1 MFLKCLLFCFFRKHL
16 SEAKENGISEES
28 VPNIEMPSYEE
39 LMNQILKLQQQQEHM
54 LADIRKKSSDAR
66 DEVKSPEIDQEFEQQ
81 IRALDISKSQKEAM
95 INDAKSRRKELQQQI
110 EAMKEKLK
118 KRKDR
123 KHGAELTE
131 EELQSLEEE
140 ERRNL
145 LRVRETQG
153 QADRDM
159 EEEAILS
166 TIKIMERVS
175 ELLWLALPSV

>member
-1 MFLKCLLFCFFRKHL
+1 
-16 SEAKENGISEES
+16 
-28 VPNIEMPSYEE
+28 
-39 LMNQILKLQQQQEHM
+39 MNQILKLQQQQEQM
-54 LADIRKKSSDAR
+54 LADIRKNSNEAR

-81 IRALDISKSQKEAM
+81 IRALDISKSQKEAL

-131 EELQSLEEE
+131 EEMQSLEEE
-140 ERRNL
+140 ERKNL
-145 LRVRETQG
+145 LRVRETQA

-175 ELLWLALPSV
+175 EL

>member
-1 MFLKCLLFCFFRKHL
+1 
-16 SEAKENGISEES
+16 
-28 VPNIEMPSYEE
+28 
-39 LMNQILKLQQQQEHM
+39 MNQILKLQQQQEQM
-54 LADIRKKSSDAR
+54 LADIRKNSNEAR

-81 IRALDISKSQKEAM
+81 IRALDISKSQKEAL

-110 EAMKEKLK
+110 EDMKEKLK

-131 EELQSLEEE
+131 EEMQSLEEE
-140 ERRNL
+140 ERKNL

-175 ELLWLALPSV
+175 EL

>member
-1 MFLKCLLFCFFRKHL
+1 
-16 SEAKENGISEES
+16 
-28 VPNIEMPSYEE
+28 
-39 LMNQILKLQQQQEHM
+39 MNQILKLQQQQEHM

-81 IRALDISKSQKEAM
+81 IRALDISKSQKEAL

-131 EELQSLEEE
+131 EELQSLEKE

>member
-1 MFLKCLLFCFFRKHL
+1 
-16 SEAKENGISEES
+16 
-28 VPNIEMPSYEE
+28 
-39 LMNQILKLQQQQEHM
+39 MNQILKLQQQQEQM
-54 LADIRKKSSDAR
+54 LADIRKNSNEAR

-81 IRALDISKSQKEAM
+81 IRALDISKSQKEAL

-131 EELQSLEEE
+131 EEMQSLEEE
-140 ERRNL
+140 ERKNL

-175 ELLWLALPSV
+175 EL

>member
-1 MFLKCLLFCFFRKHL
+1 
-16 SEAKENGISEES
+16 
-28 VPNIEMPSYEE
+28 
-39 LMNQILKLQQQQEHM
+39 MNQILKLQQQQEHM

-81 IRALDISKSQKEAM
+81 IRALDISKSQKEAL
-95 INDAKSRRKELQQQI
+95 INEAKSRRKELQQQI

>member
-1 MFLKCLLFCFFRKHL
+1 
-16 SEAKENGISEES
+16 
-28 VPNIEMPSYEE
+28 
-39 LMNQILKLQQQQEHM
+39 MNQILKLQQQQEHM

-81 IRALDISKSQKEAM
+81 IRALDISKSQKEAL

-175 ELLWLALPSV
+175 ELLWLALLSV

>member
-1 MFLKCLLFCFFRKHL
+1 M

-81 IRALDISKSQKEAM
+81 IRALDISKSQKEAL
-95 INDAKSRRKELQQQI
+95 IKDAKSRRKELQQQI

>member
-1 MFLKCLLFCFFRKHL
+1 
-16 SEAKENGISEES
+16 
-28 VPNIEMPSYEE
+28 
-39 LMNQILKLQQQQEHM
+39 MNQILKLQQQQEHM

-66 DEVKSPEIDQEFEQQ
+66 DEVKIPEIDQEFEQQ
-81 IRALDISKSQKEAM
+81 IRALDISKSQKEAL

>member
-1 MFLKCLLFCFFRKHL
+1 
-16 SEAKENGISEES
+16 
-28 VPNIEMPSYEE
+28 
-39 LMNQILKLQQQQEHM
+39 MNQILKLQQQQEHM

-66 DEVKSPEIDQEFEQQ
+66 DEVKSSEIDQEFEQQ
-81 IRALDISKSQKEAM
+81 IRALDISKSQKEAL

>member
-1 MFLKCLLFCFFRKHL
+1 
-16 SEAKENGISEES
+16 
-28 VPNIEMPSYEE
+28 
-39 LMNQILKLQQQQEHM
+39 MNQILKLQQQQEHM

-81 IRALDISKSQKEAM
+81 IRALDISKSQKEAL
-95 INDAKSRRKELQQQI
+95 INDAKSRRKELKQQI

>member
-1 MFLKCLLFCFFRKHL
+1 
-16 SEAKENGISEES
+16 
-28 VPNIEMPSYEE
+28 
-39 LMNQILKLQQQQEHM
+39 MNQILKLQQQQEHM
-54 LADIRKKSSDAR
+54 LADIRKKSSDAS

-81 IRALDISKSQKEAM
+81 IRALDISKSQKEAL

>member
-1 MFLKCLLFCFFRKHL
+1 
-16 SEAKENGISEES
+16 
-28 VPNIEMPSYEE
+28 
-39 LMNQILKLQQQQEHM
+39 MNQILKLQQQQEQM
-54 LADIRKKSSDAR
+54 LADIRKNSNEAR

-81 IRALDISKSQKEAM
+81 IRALDISKSQKEAL

-131 EELQSLEEE
+131 EEMQSLEEE
-140 ERRNL
+140 ERKNL

-175 ELLWLALPSV
+175 ELYGWH

>member
-1 MFLKCLLFCFFRKHL
+1 
-16 SEAKENGISEES
+16 
-28 VPNIEMPSYEE
+28 
-39 LMNQILKLQQQQEHM
+39 MNQILKLQQQQEHM

-81 IRALDISKSQKEAM
+81 IRALDISKSQKEAL

-110 EAMKEKLK
+110 EVMKEKLK

-131 EELQSLEEE
+131 EELQTLEEE

>member
-1 MFLKCLLFCFFRKHL
+1 MFLKRLLFCFSRKHL

-81 IRALDISKSQKEAM
+81 IRALDISKSQKEAL

-153 QADRDM
+153 QADREM

>member
-1 MFLKCLLFCFFRKHL
+1 
-16 SEAKENGISEES
+16 
-28 VPNIEMPSYEE
+28 MPSYEE
-39 LMNQILKLQQQQEHM
+39 LMNQILKLQQQQEQM
-54 LADIRKKSSDAR
+54 LADIRKNSNEAR

-81 IRALDISKSQKEAM
+81 IRALDISKSQKEAL

-131 EELQSLEEE
+131 EEMQSLEEE
-140 ERRNL
+140 ERKNL

-175 ELLWLALPSV
+175 EL

>member
-1 MFLKCLLFCFFRKHL
+1 
-16 SEAKENGISEES
+16 
-28 VPNIEMPSYEE
+28 
-39 LMNQILKLQQQQEHM
+39 MNQILKLQQQQEQM
-54 LADIRKKSSDAR
+54 LADIRKNSNEAR

-81 IRALDISKSQKEAM
+81 IRALDISKSQKEAL

-131 EELQSLEEE
+131 EEMQSLEEK
-140 ERRNL
+140 ERKNL

-175 ELLWLALPSV
+175 EL

>member
-1 MFLKCLLFCFFRKHL
+1 
-16 SEAKENGISEES
+16 
-28 VPNIEMPSYEE
+28 
-39 LMNQILKLQQQQEHM
+39 MNQILKLQQQQEHM

-81 IRALDISKSQKEAM
+81 IRALDISKSQKEAL

-153 QADRDM
+153 QADREM

>member
-1 MFLKCLLFCFFRKHL
+1 
-16 SEAKENGISEES
+16 
-28 VPNIEMPSYEE
+28 
-39 LMNQILKLQQQQEHM
+39 MNQILKLQQQQEHM

>member
-1 MFLKCLLFCFFRKHL
+1 
-16 SEAKENGISEES
+16 
-28 VPNIEMPSYEE
+28 
-39 LMNQILKLQQQQEHM
+39 MNQILKLQQQQEHM

-81 IRALDISKSQKEAM
+81 IRVLDISKSQKEAL

>member
-1 MFLKCLLFCFFRKHL
+1 
-16 SEAKENGISEES
+16 
-28 VPNIEMPSYEE
+28 
-39 LMNQILKLQQQQEHM
+39 MNQILKLQQQQEHM
-54 LADIRKKSSDAR
+54 LADIRKKSSEAR

-81 IRALDISKSQKEAM
+81 IRALDISKSQKEAL

>member
-1 MFLKCLLFCFFRKHL
+1 
-16 SEAKENGISEES
+16 
-28 VPNIEMPSYEE
+28 
-39 LMNQILKLQQQQEHM
+39 MNQILKLQQQQEHM

-81 IRALDISKSQKEAM
+81 IRALDISKSQKEAL

-159 EEEAILS
+159 EEDAILS

>member
-1 MFLKCLLFCFFRKHL
+1 
-16 SEAKENGISEES
+16 
-28 VPNIEMPSYEE
+28 
-39 LMNQILKLQQQQEHM
+39 MNQILKLQQQQEHM

-81 IRALDISKSQKEAM
+81 IRALDISKSQKEAL

-123 KHGAELTE
+123 KQGAELTE

>member
-1 MFLKCLLFCFFRKHL
+1 
-16 SEAKENGISEES
+16 
-28 VPNIEMPSYEE
+28 
-39 LMNQILKLQQQQEHM
+39 MNQILKLQQQQEQM
-54 LADIRKKSSDAR
+54 LADIRKNSNEAR

-81 IRALDISKSQKEAM
+81 IQALDISKSQKEAL

-131 EELQSLEEE
+131 EEMQSLEEE
-140 ERRNL
+140 ERKNL

-175 ELLWLALPSV
+175 EL

>member
-1 MFLKCLLFCFFRKHL
+1 
-16 SEAKENGISEES
+16 
-28 VPNIEMPSYEE
+28 
-39 LMNQILKLQQQQEHM
+39 M

-81 IRALDISKSQKEAM
+81 IRALDISKSQKEAL

>member
-1 MFLKCLLFCFFRKHL
+1 
-16 SEAKENGISEES
+16 
-28 VPNIEMPSYEE
+28 
-39 LMNQILKLQQQQEHM
+39 MNQILKLQQQQEHL

-81 IRALDISKSQKEAM
+81 IRALDISKSQKEAL

-175 ELLWLALPSV
+175 ELL

>member
-1 MFLKCLLFCFFRKHL
+1 
-16 SEAKENGISEES
+16 
-28 VPNIEMPSYEE
+28 
-39 LMNQILKLQQQQEHM
+39 MNQILKLQQQQEQM
-54 LADIRKKSSDAR
+54 LADIRKNSNEAR

-81 IRALDISKSQKEAM
+81 IRALDISKSQKEAL

-118 KRKDR
+118 KRNDR

-131 EELQSLEEE
+131 EEMQSLEEE
-140 ERRNL
+140 ERKNL

-175 ELLWLALPSV
+175 EL

>member
-1 MFLKCLLFCFFRKHL
+1 M

-39 LMNQILKLQQQQEHM
+39 LMNQILKLQQQQEHL

>member
-1 MFLKCLLFCFFRKHL
+1 
-16 SEAKENGISEES
+16 
-28 VPNIEMPSYEE
+28 
-39 LMNQILKLQQQQEHM
+39 MNQILKLQQQQEHM

-81 IRALDISKSQKEAM
+81 IRALDISKSQKEAL

-110 EAMKEKLK
+110 DAMKEKLK

>member
-1 MFLKCLLFCFFRKHL
+1 
-16 SEAKENGISEES
+16 
-28 VPNIEMPSYEE
+28 
-39 LMNQILKLQQQQEHM
+39 MNQILKLQQQQEHM

-81 IRALDISKSQKEAM
+81 IRTLDISKSQKEAL

>member
-1 MFLKCLLFCFFRKHL
+1 
-16 SEAKENGISEES
+16 
-28 VPNIEMPSYEE
+28 
-39 LMNQILKLQQQQEHM
+39 MNQILKLQQQQEQM
-54 LADIRKKSSDAR
+54 LADIRKNSNEAR

-81 IRALDISKSQKEAM
+81 IRALDISESQKEAL

-131 EELQSLEEE
+131 EEMQSLEEE
-140 ERRNL
+140 ERKNL

-175 ELLWLALPSV
+175 EL

>member
-1 MFLKCLLFCFFRKHL
+1 
-16 SEAKENGISEES
+16 
-28 VPNIEMPSYEE
+28 
-39 LMNQILKLQQQQEHM
+39 MNQILKLQQQQEHM

-66 DEVKSPEIDQEFEQQ
+66 DEVKSLEIDQEFEQQ
-81 IRALDISKSQKEAM
+81 IRALDISKSQKEAL

>member
-1 MFLKCLLFCFFRKHL
+1 
-16 SEAKENGISEES
+16 
-28 VPNIEMPSYEE
+28 
-39 LMNQILKLQQQQEHM
+39 MNQILKLQQQQEHM

-81 IRALDISKSQKEAM
+81 IRALDISKSQKEAL

-118 KRKDR
+118 NRKDR

-175 ELLWLALPSV
+175 ELL

>member
-1 MFLKCLLFCFFRKHL
+1 
-16 SEAKENGISEES
+16 
-28 VPNIEMPSYEE
+28 
-39 LMNQILKLQQQQEHM
+39 MNQILKLQQQQEHM

-81 IRALDISKSQKEAM
+81 IRALDISKSQKEAL

-166 TIKIMERVS
+166 TIRIMERVS

>member
-1 MFLKCLLFCFFRKHL
+1 MVSLIPSLFFSRKHL
-16 SEAKENGISEES
+16 SEAKENGIPEES
-28 VPNIEMPSYEE
+28 VPNIEMPPYEE
-39 LMNQILKLQQQQEHM
+39 LMNQILKLQQQQEQM
-54 LADIRKKSSDAR
+54 LADIRKNSNEAR

-81 IRALDISKSQKEAM
+81 IRALDISKSQKEAL
-95 INDAKSRRKELQQQI
+95 INDAKSRRNELQQQI

-131 EELQSLEEE
+131 EEMQSLEEE
-140 ERRNL
+140 ERKNL

-175 ELLWLALPSV
+175 EL

>member
-1 MFLKCLLFCFFRKHL
+1 
-16 SEAKENGISEES
+16 
-28 VPNIEMPSYEE
+28 
-39 LMNQILKLQQQQEHM
+39 MNQILKLQQQQEHM

-81 IRALDISKSQKEAM
+81 IRALDISKSQKEAL

-131 EELQSLEEE
+131 EELQSLEEG

>member
-1 MFLKCLLFCFFRKHL
+1 
-16 SEAKENGISEES
+16 
-28 VPNIEMPSYEE
+28 
-39 LMNQILKLQQQQEHM
+39 MNQILKLQQQQEHM

-81 IRALDISKSQKEAM
+81 IRALDISKSQKEAL

-110 EAMKEKLK
+110 EAIKEKLK

-175 ELLWLALPSV
+175 ELLWQALPSV

>member
-1 MFLKCLLFCFFRKHL
+1 
-16 SEAKENGISEES
+16 
-28 VPNIEMPSYEE
+28 
-39 LMNQILKLQQQQEHM
+39 MNQILKLQQQQEHM
-54 LADIRKKSSDAR
+54 LADIRKKSSNAR

-81 IRALDISKSQKEAM
+81 IRALDISKSQKEAL

-123 KHGAELTE
+123 KQGAELTE

>member
-1 MFLKCLLFCFFRKHL
+1 MFPKRLLFCFSRKHL

-81 IRALDISKSQKEAM
+81 IRALDISKSQKEAL
-95 INDAKSRRKELQQQI
+95 INYAKSRRKELQQQI

>member
-1 MFLKCLLFCFFRKHL
+1 
-16 SEAKENGISEES
+16 
-28 VPNIEMPSYEE
+28 
-39 LMNQILKLQQQQEHM
+39 MNQILKLQQQQEHM

-66 DEVKSPEIDQEFEQQ
+66 DEVKSPEIEQEFEQQ
-81 IRALDISKSQKEAM
+81 IRALDISKSQKEAL